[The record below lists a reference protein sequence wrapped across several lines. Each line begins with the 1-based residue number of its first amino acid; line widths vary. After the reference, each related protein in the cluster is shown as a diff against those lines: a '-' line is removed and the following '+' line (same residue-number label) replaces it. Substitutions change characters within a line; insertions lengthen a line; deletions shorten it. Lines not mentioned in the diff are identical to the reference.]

1 MRTKKGEVTAAG
13 AAALAAAALIGSFA
27 LTGFA
32 GGANPSASAGQYQYG
47 DGKVTICHHAKG
59 KRGTK
64 HVTIRVSRNALPAH
78 LRHGDTVGACTT
90 KANRAKHASKAHAKT
105 FHKATAKHKA
115 KAVQRAKAKKG
126 KGKKH

>member
-32 GGANPSASAGQYQYG
+32 GGANPSASAGQYG

-115 KAVQRAKAKKG
+115 KAKKG